1 MILLIIFPEAV
12 RAAEFQTTEKK
23 ITTVRVG
30 IFSLGKFQGWNE
42 EGEPC
47 GYNIDYLEEIEE
59 RTHWKFEYVACE
71 NWVDA
76 TEKLENEEIDLLAP
90 AQKIESLGDKFDY
103 CTQAMGTESAAI
115 YTKAENKEYL
125 YEDFGLFDQITF
137 GCVKESTFTKKFIE
151 EYAPDYDINP
161 DIKYYTNTTE
171 LMQALSQGE
180 VDAVV
185 TNIMF
190 NSPDLKLLGWFSPLP
205 VYYISQKENRNL
217 LDELDTAM
225 LQIAIENPGFQT
237 ELISEYFPIYD
248 STQFSYKEL
257 EYIKKMPTLRVGYL
271 TDENPIAETDENG
284 EYQGMTR
291 DIFDLLVE
299 NIGISVEY
307 IPLTQENQTEEYLR
321 EQNIHVI
328 ANYEYKED
336 NSVLGLQDVKYS
348 QPYLDMNQVFVV
360 QKDMVITN
368 ESILRVATEKRTVF
382 SAESMKEN
390 YPNMDL
396 FTYDTLDDCFQAVRK
411 GEADIVLGNRYR
423 VESYLTKP
431 QNENLRMIQARNID
445 SKCCVAVVNYEKEE
459 DILISIFDKAI
470 KQLSEDDVNTI
481 VLSHASNNIYRLGLG
496 DVVYQYRYLL
506 GIIAVMLLVIAI
518 LIMRS
523 MKEKKHALAVIME
536 KNGQLAKAI
545 ELADSANKAKSQFLA
560 QMSHEIRTPMNAII
574 GLTEIAGAEVE
585 SPMKIK
591 DYLRKIETSS
601 KLLLGIINDVLDMSA
616 IESQKIKIA
625 EAEFDFKQLICNIT
639 NLYYQQC
646 KQKNIHFE
654 VKMNGFTEEKLI
666 GDSLRVN
673 QVLMNLLSNAV
684 KFTEGGDQ
692 IMLEVIQSS
701 VSYDTVNIRMIV
713 SDTGCGMSEDLK
725 NRLFQPFEQED
736 ASTAKKH
743 GGSGLGLAISKN
755 LVELMGGSI
764 QVESE
769 KGKGT
774 IFVVSLPFKR
784 SNKEKKTEQT
794 RYFEGLRVLVIE
806 DEPEACEYTE
816 MLLERLGVEHES
828 VPNGE
833 AALKKLGEAEN
844 KGKEYQVC
852 LVDWKMKG
860 MDGIAL
866 ADEIKNM
873 FGADAIA
880 VIILA
885 YDRNEVE
892 KGNENSD
899 MPYFIPKP
907 LFQSTLYDILMEIM
921 HKRNGMKYIE
931 QKNEEKDRYDLSGHK
946 VLIAEDVELNMEVA
960 VTLLQMLGVDSVC
973 AKDGEE
979 AVELYEKAK
988 TGEYDAILMDINMPR
1003 MDGYEAARTIRSSR
1017 KENAKTI
1024 PIYAMTANAF
1034 TEDIKAALEAGMNGH
1049 IAKPVEVDVLYQ
1061 TLRKAFYK
1069 EQEGGE

>member
-1 MILLIIFPEAV
+1 MIILIIIPEIV
-12 RAAEFQTTEKK
+12 KAAEFQTTEGK

-30 IFSLGKFQGWNE
+30 IFSLGKFQGWDE
-42 EGEPC
+42 QGEPC
-47 GYNIDYLEEIEE
+47 GYNIDYLEEIAE

-90 AQKIESLGDKFDY
+90 AQRIDTLEERFDY
-103 CTQAMGTESAAI
+103 CTQTMGTESAAI
-115 YTKAENKEYL
+115 YTRAENKDYL
-125 YEDFGLFDQITF
+125 YEDFELFEQITF

-151 EYAPDYDINP
+151 EYAPDYNINP
-161 DIKYYTNTTE
+161 DIKYYANTTE
-171 LMQALSQGE
+171 LMQALEEGE

-190 NSPDLKLLGWFSPLP
+190 NSENLKLLGWFSPLS
-205 VYYISQKENRNL
+205 VYYISQKGNRNL
-217 LDELDTAM
+217 LDELDAAM
-225 LQIAIENPGFQT
+225 LQIEIENPGFQT
-237 ELISEYFPIYD
+237 ELLSKYFPIYD

-257 EYIKKMPTLRVGYL
+257 EYIKKMPTLKVGYL
-271 TDENPIAETDENG
+271 TDEKPIAGTDENG

-291 DIFDLLVE
+291 EIFDLLVE

-307 IPLTQENQTEEYLR
+307 IPLTQENQTEEYLK
-321 EQNIHVI
+321 EQDIHVI
-328 ANYEYKED
+328 ANYEYKEE
-336 NSVLGLQDVKYS
+336 NSVLTLESVKYS

-368 ESILRVATEKRTVF
+368 ESILRVAAEKRTVF
-382 SAESMKEN
+382 SAENMKEN
-390 YPNMDL
+390 YPNMEL
-396 FTYDTLDDCFQAVRK
+396 LTYDTLDECFQAVRK

-423 VESYLTKP
+423 VEPYLTKP
-431 QNENLRMIQARNID
+431 QNENLRMAQARNID
-445 SKCCVAVVNYEKEE
+445 SKCCVAVVNFEEDE

-470 KQLSEDDVNTI
+470 NQLSEDDVNTI
-481 VLSHASNNIYRLGLG
+481 VLSHTSNNIYRLGLA
-496 DVVYQYRYLL
+496 DVAYQYRYLL
-506 GIIAVMLLVIAI
+506 FMMAALLFVIAI

-523 MKEKKHALAVIME
+523 MEARKRTLAVIME
-536 KNGQLAKAI
+536 KNEQLAKAI

-585 SPMKIK
+585 NPIKIK

-616 IESQKIKIA
+616 IESHKIKVA
-625 EAEFDFKQLICNIT
+625 EAEFDFRQLIYNIT

-646 KQKNIHFE
+646 KQKNIKFE

-673 QVLMNLLSNAV
+673 QILMNLLSNAV
-684 KFTEGGDQ
+684 KFTESGDQ
-692 IMLEVIQSS
+692 IKLEVIQSS
-701 VSYDTVNIRMIV
+701 VSFDTVHIRMIV

-725 NRLFQPFEQED
+725 KRLFQPFEQED
-736 ASTAKKH
+736 ALTAKKH

-755 LVELMGGSI
+755 LVELMRGSI

-774 IFVVSLPFKR
+774 TFLVDLPFKR
-784 SNKEKKTEQT
+784 DLEEKKAEQT
-794 RYFEGLRVLVIE
+794 GYFEGLRVLVADE
-806 DEPEACEYTE
+806 EPEACEYAE

-828 VPNGE
+828 VTNE
-833 AALKKLGEAEN
+833 ESALEKLGEAEN

-860 MDGIAL
+860 TDGIAL
-866 ADEIKNM
+866 AHEIKNM
-873 FGADAIA
+873 FGTDDMV
-880 VIILA
+880 VIVSA
-885 YDRNEVE
+885 YDLNEVGKE
-892 KGNENSD
+892 KENSD
-899 MPYFIPKP
+899 ITYFIPKP
-907 LFQSTLYDILMEIM
+907 LFQSTLCDILMEVM
-921 HKRNGMKYIE
+921 QKQNGIKYIE
-931 QKNEEKDRYDLSGHK
+931 QENDAKDRRDLSGHK

-960 VTLLQMLGVDSVC
+960 VTLLQMVGVDSVC

-979 AVELYEKAK
+979 AVELFERGK
-988 TGEYDAILMDINMPR
+988 TGEYDAILLDINMPK
-1003 MDGYEAARTIRSSR
+1003 MDGYEAARTIRSSK
-1017 KENAKTI
+1017 KEEAKTI

-1034 TEDIKAALEAGMNGH
+1034 TEDIKAALDAGMNGH
-1049 IAKPVEVDVLYQ
+1049 IAKPVEVEVLYQ
-1061 TLRKAFYK
+1061 TLRKAFFK
-1069 EQEGGE
+1069 E